1 MRWPD
6 VAKGL
11 SILGVV
17 LLHIVI
23 MVPGGMDG
31 TAAAVTRV
39 LDPLRMPLFFMVS
52 GFFSAKVLN
61 FTFRELFLRRLWFL
75 LVPYVLWVP
84 VELWLSHRVR
94 ATYQDIE
101 MPGAML
107 YVMRTV
113 EGWNPYWF
121 LYGLILFNLVLWAT
135 RKWPPWAAMLVSFS
149 PILLLP
155 AFADM
160 PLVTRVVMYLPVF
173 MGAVHLRRH
182 IRAWAERA
190 TELPT
195 LSVSI
200 LLYAAGLSLSAVWGW
215 WTTSHPGAD
224 LWYLPGAGDFG
235 TREVGYAVKMTVQIL
250 MLPVAVIASVLISRI
265 PVVTEAL
272 SFLGRHTL
280 VIYLGHPLAFI
291 FLYQFP
297 VRKWGLEISRQA
309 ENPLLQT
316 WVWMTLCFVMAAVG
330 SWVVHLLTRIPYLR
344 WTIMPPQL
352 VAAPRRPVSAAGVT
366 TAATTTASVTT
377 R

>member
-1 MRWPD
+1 MTVSKQTVVDQTIPKVRMRWPD

-160 PLVTRVVMYLPVF
+160 PLVTRVVMYLPCSWARSTCVDTS
-173 MGAVHLRRH
+173 GHGRSGPRSCRRC
-182 IRAWAERA
+182 R
-190 TELPT
+190 
-195 LSVSI
+195 
-200 LLYAAGLSLSAVWGW
+200 SASSCTPRVC
-215 WTTSHPGAD
+215 PC
-224 LWYLPGAGDFG
+224 PRCGAGGPPPTRGLTCG
-235 TREVGYAVKMTVQIL
+235 TCRV
-250 MLPVAVIASVLISRI
+250 P
-265 PVVTEAL
+265 
-272 SFLGRHTL
+272 
-280 VIYLGHPLAFI
+280 
-291 FLYQFP
+291 
-297 VRKWGLEISRQA
+297 EISVPA
-309 ENPLLQT
+309 
-316 WVWMTLCFVMAAVG
+316 
-330 SWVVHLLTRIPYLR
+330 R
-344 WTIMPPQL
+344 WGM
-352 VAAPRRPVSAAGVT
+352 R
-366 TAATTTASVTT
+366 
-377 R
+377 